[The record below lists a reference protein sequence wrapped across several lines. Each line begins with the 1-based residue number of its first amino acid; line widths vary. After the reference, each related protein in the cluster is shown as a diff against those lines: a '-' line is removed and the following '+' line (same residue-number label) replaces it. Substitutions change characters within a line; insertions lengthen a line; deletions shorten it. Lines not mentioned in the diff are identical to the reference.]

1 VPTCYFRDFGDVGG
15 RDIRAVSPVD
25 LLALG
30 QRKVSDS
37 VTAFEGR
44 HPMGVGVT
52 ATVVHSGGEAFVF
65 DTLYYPSD
73 TRELLRRVQK
83 MDLRLVGLINTHWH
97 SDHTAGNQL
106 FLQTQR
112 VISHSLCG
120 NLMRKDDTYDEES
133 DLNKDLK
140 DEDKVRPRY
149 PNESVADGSVL
160 EVGKMEVKFLHTP
173 GHTPDSVT
181 GWLEEEKVMI
191 AGDTVMQLPFI
202 WYGDDR
208 ALVDSLREVQKVLGG
223 GRVVQGHGG
232 TCTREKLDND
242 VVYLQ
247 TLRSLVTER
256 FDSGN
261 TLEEIKRGTKMEDC
275 VPRDWLKS
283 VPRLYED
290 VHTSNVEH
298 TYNGLKQS
306 AKARDKVNRS

>member
-1 VPTCYFRDFGDVGG
+1 
-15 RDIRAVSPVD
+15 
-25 LLALG
+25 LALG

-37 VTAFEGR
+37 VTVFEGR
-44 HPMGVGVT
+44 HPMGLGVT

-65 DTLYYPSD
+65 DTLYYPAD
-73 TRELLRRVQK
+73 TKELLRSVQK
-83 MDLRLVGLINTHWH
+83 MDLSVVGLINTHWH

-120 NLMRKDDTYDEES
+120 DLMRKDDTYDVGS

-140 DEDKVRPRY
+140 SGDKVRPRY
-149 PNESVADGSVL
+149 PNESIADGSVL
-160 EVGKMEVKFLHTP
+160 EVGRLEVKFLHTP
-173 GHTPDSVT
+173 GHTPDSIT
-181 GWLEEEKVMI
+181 GWLKEESVMI

-208 ALVDSLREVQKVLGG
+208 TLVESLQEVQKVLRGG
-223 GRVVQGHGG
+223 KVVQGHGG

-242 VVYLQ
+242 IVYLQ
-247 TLRSLVTER
+247 NLRSLVTER

-261 TLEEIKRGTKMEDC
+261 TIEEIKSRIRMKDC
-275 VPRDWLKS
+275 VPGGWLKS

-290 VHTSNVEH
+290 VHTSNVER
-298 TYNGLKQS
+298 TYNGLEQS
-306 AKARDKVNRS
+306 ANVRGVIKSKRS